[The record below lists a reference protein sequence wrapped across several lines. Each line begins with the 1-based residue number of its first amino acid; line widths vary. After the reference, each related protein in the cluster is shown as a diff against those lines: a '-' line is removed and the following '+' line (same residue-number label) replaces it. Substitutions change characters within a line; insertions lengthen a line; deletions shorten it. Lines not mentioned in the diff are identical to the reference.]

1 MRQEFGSDGGRRIV
15 VSQPI
20 IEGFDDVEEEEEGL
34 SCMVCREGYT
44 LRPTDML
51 GVYAF
56 SKRVNLGATSS
67 GSGRGDCVFT
77 TVSHFNIIHYQC
89 HQEAKRADAALK
101 TPKKEWDGATLRNN
115 ETLCNCIFP
124 LRGPSVPLGQ
134 YNRCVDQYWDQ
145 LNSQGRADGS
155 RLRLLTYDIVLMLAR
170 FATGASFSTDC
181 KGGGKESNSRFL
193 PFMIQMAS
201 HLVDG
206 SANQQ
211 RHAMAKAVSTYLSS
225 SLSSP
230 ESPSRVSASL
240 SGARGSPGSEETVQF
255 MMVNS
260 LLSESYE
267 SWMQHRPAFLQ
278 KGIYHAYMQHKHGRS
293 TLKLSAES
301 SSSAVRSDEG
311 SSTDPNDSKRLFGI
325 VQSMLVYTGLIE
337 QLQQFFKKGKPSG
350 TSKSSEKDEK
360 WESRMKERMSNMKEM
375 VGLSKDLLSWLE
387 DMTSSEDLQEA
398 FDVMGALTDV
408 FSGGYTKCDDFVR
421 AAIQAGR
428 S

>member
-1 MRQEFGSDGGRRIV
+1 
-15 VSQPI
+15 
-20 IEGFDDVEEEEEGL
+20 
-34 SCMVCREGYT
+34 
-44 LRPTDML
+44 
-51 GVYAF
+51 
-56 SKRVNLGATSS
+56 
-67 GSGRGDCVFT
+67 
-77 TVSHFNIIHYQC
+77 
-89 HQEAKRADAALK
+89 
-101 TPKKEWDGATLRNN
+101 
-115 ETLCNCIFP
+115 
-124 LRGPSVPLGQ
+124 
-134 YNRCVDQYWDQ
+134 
-145 LNSQGRADGS
+145 
-155 RLRLLTYDIVLMLAR
+155 MLAR

-181 KGGGKESNSRFL
+181 KGGGKESNSLFL

-211 RHAMAKAVSTYLSS
+211 RHAMAKAISSYLSS
-225 SLSSP
+225 SLATP
-230 ESPSRVSASL
+230 ESPSRVSASI
-240 SGARGSPGSEETVQF
+240 SGARGSPGSSEETVQF

-278 KGIYHAYMQHKHGRS
+278 RGIYHAYMQHKHGRS
-293 TLKLSAES
+293 TLKLPADS

-311 SSTDPNDSKRLFGI
+311 SSADPNDSKRLFAI

-337 QLQQFFKKGKPSG
+337 QLQQFFKKGKSSG
-350 TSKSSEKDEK
+350 TSKKDEASSNIGK
-360 WESRMKERMSNMKEM
+360 WESTMKERMSNMKEM

-408 FSGGYTKCDDFVR
+408 FSSGYTKCDDFVR